1 MMKVMQREMGV
12 LHGVLLEQLVVA
24 MNMLIEVA
32 VLPDQEEGELSATIR
47 FKTILKWR
55 ILT

>member
-47 FKTILKWR
+47 LKTILKWG

>member
-24 MNMLIEVA
+24 MHMLIEVA